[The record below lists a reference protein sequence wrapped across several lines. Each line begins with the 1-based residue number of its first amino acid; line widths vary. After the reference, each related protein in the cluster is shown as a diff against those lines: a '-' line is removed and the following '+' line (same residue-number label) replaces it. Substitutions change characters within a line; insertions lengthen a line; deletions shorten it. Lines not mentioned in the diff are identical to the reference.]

1 MADVRLVFST
11 NCRSFR
17 ASVRGAFEG
26 DSAGYCGEPPLNAFR
41 RLIPLPFRKCNVIPG
56 SSPGQALSAAMDL
69 VMTRSCPLIKSGVR
83 MTLAMIEKCNS
94 MLHKRSIGSA
104 AVKQFVP
111 AHDAARRNHG
121 VDRFARG
128 NAQRM
133 EQPNVL
139 RGRLL
144 AQAQQGA

>member
-1 MADVRLVFST
+1 M
-11 NCRSFR
+11 
-17 ASVRGAFEG
+17 RGTFEG
-26 DSAGYCGEPPLNAFR
+26 GSAGYCGEPHLNAFR

-56 SSPGQALSAAMDL
+56 SSPEQALSAAMDL

-83 MTLAMIEKCNS
+83 MRVALIEKWNS
-94 MLHKRSIGSA
+94 MRHKRRIGSA
-104 AVKQFVP
+104 AVKQFV
-111 AHDAARRNHG
+111 AADNAVRRNHG

-133 EQPNVL
+133 EQPIVL

-144 AQAQQGA
+144 APSQQGAKAPFDGLAGRAGARR